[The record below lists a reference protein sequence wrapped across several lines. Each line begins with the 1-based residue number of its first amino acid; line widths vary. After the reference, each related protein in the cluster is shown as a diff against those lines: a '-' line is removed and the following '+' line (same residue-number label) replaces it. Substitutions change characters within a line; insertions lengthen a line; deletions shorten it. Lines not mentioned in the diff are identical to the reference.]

1 MVMRL
6 RACESFHK
14 RPGHASESASG
25 PNQLTGGDSDAASGR
40 FRPNWK
46 IGDAGGSLSEFGG
59 MGVTK
64 LRSSLERNQVLF
76 TVFAS
81 LAAFS
86 CYYCMYAFRRPFAAA
101 EYGDAQ
107 LQVAIAGRLIEAKTI
122 FLIAQ
127 VLGYCVSK
135 FAGVKVC
142 SELPRARLG
151 AALLACIGVSWLA
164 LLAFAVLPV
173 AWKPVTLFFNGFPL
187 GVVWGLVVRYL
198 EGRKVSELLLAAL
211 SCSYILASGEVK
223 RIGAWLLEKGVD
235 EYWMPFATGALFVL
249 PFAASVGLL
258 SLLPPPSAED
268 EMLRARRQVM
278 KRDERLAFALRF
290 LPGLVLLCL
299 FYLFLTAYRDFRDSY
314 QSNLFAEMGIA
325 DAAAFSRTER
335 PVAFGVML
343 LLGLAFLVKGARRG
357 LATVCLLMIAGML
370 VLGGSTLL
378 YGAGKIGGETWM
390 MVGGFGAYLTYVP
403 FGSVLFDRIIA
414 ATRFTGTAVF
424 AIYLADALGYSGSV
438 GVMLYRDVFAG
449 EASRLEFFRE
459 FSLWLAFGG
468 LPLLLAASVYFLGR
482 SKPSPGSE

>member
-1 MVMRL
+1 MV
-6 RACESFHK
+6 
-14 RPGHASESASG
+14 
-25 PNQLTGGDSDAASGR
+25 
-40 FRPNWK
+40 
-46 IGDAGGSLSEFGG
+46 
-59 MGVTK
+59 VTK

-76 TVFAS
+76 TIFAS

-101 EYGDAQ
+101 GYEDAL
-107 LQVAIAGRLIEAKTI
+107 LQVSIGGRLIEAKTI

-135 FAGVKVC
+135 FAGVKIC
-142 SELPRARLG
+142 SELPRGRLG
-151 AALLACIGVSWLA
+151 VALLICIVISWLA
-164 LLAFAVLPV
+164 LLGFAALPV
-173 AWKPVTLFFNGFPL
+173 GWKPVALLFNGMPL
-187 GVVWGLVVRYL
+187 GIIWGLVVRYL

-223 RIGAWLLEKGVD
+223 RVGAWLLEKGVD
-235 EYWMPFATGALFVL
+235 EYWMPFTTGALFVV
-249 PFAASVGLL
+249 PFAVSVGLL

-278 KRDERLAFALRF
+278 KRDDRLAFAKRF
-290 LPGLVLLCL
+290 LPGLVILCF

-314 QSNLFAEMGIA
+314 QSDLFAELGIA

-335 PVAFGVML
+335 PVALGVML

-357 LATVCLLMIAGML
+357 LATVYLLMMGGML
-370 VLGGSTLL
+370 VLGISTLL

-390 MVGGFGAYLTYVP
+390 MASGFGAYLTYVP

-424 AIYLADALGYSGSV
+424 AIYVADALGYSGSV
-438 GVMLYRDVFAG
+438 GVMLYRDVFQG
-449 EASRLEFFRE
+449 ELSRLTFFRD

-468 LPLLLAASVYFLGR
+468 LPLLLAASVYFLGHA
-482 SKPSPGSE
+482 KPAPGTEE

>member
-1 MVMRL
+1 
-6 RACESFHK
+6 
-14 RPGHASESASG
+14 
-25 PNQLTGGDSDAASGR
+25 
-40 FRPNWK
+40 
-46 IGDAGGSLSEFGG
+46 
-59 MGVTK
+59 MGVLK
-64 LRSSLERNQVLF
+64 LRSSLERNQLLF

-101 EYGDAQ
+101 GYEDAA
-107 LQVAIAGRLIEAKTI
+107 LQISIAGRLVEAKTI

-135 FAGVKVC
+135 FAGVKIC

-151 AALLACIGVSWLA
+151 VALLACIVVSWLA
-164 LLAFAVLPV
+164 LLGFATLPV
-173 AWKPVTLFFNGFPL
+173 GWKPLALFLNGMPL

-223 RIGAWLLEKGVD
+223 RVGAWLLEKGVD

-268 EMLRARRQVM
+268 EMLRSRRKVM
-278 KRDERLAFALRF
+278 KRDERLAFAKRF
-290 LPGLVLLCL
+290 LPGLVLLCV

-314 QSNLFAEMGIA
+314 QADLFVELGVS

-357 LATVCLLMIAGML
+357 LATIYLLMMAGML
-370 VLGGSTLL
+370 VLGVSTLL

-390 MVGGFGAYLTYVP
+390 MASGFGAYLTYVP

-414 ATRFTGTAVF
+414 ATRFSGTAVF
-424 AIYLADALGYSGSV
+424 AIYVADALGYSGSV
-438 GVMLYRDVFAG
+438 GVMLYRDVFQG
-449 EASRLEFFRE
+449 ELSRLTFFRD

-468 LPLLLAASVYFLGR
+468 LPLLLAAAVYFLGHA
-482 SKPSPGSE
+482 KAIPGGE